1 MTQQARTI
9 QYKGVTSLRR
19 TEDSEMAHAVPSE
32 AVQMEMQD
40 HPSGVLLRTIVI
52 GMTAFLTV
60 VDLFAT
66 QAILPTL
73 ARAYNVTPAAMG
85 FAVNASTMG
94 MAVAGLAVSLFS
106 QRIDRRFG
114 ILISLSI
121 LSIPTALLAVA
132 PDLTTFTALRIAQG
146 LCMASAFTLT
156 LAYLGEECSAADAGG
171 AFAAYITGNVA
182 SNLIGRLVSA
192 AVADHLGLASNFYF
206 FAALNLAGAVL
217 VYYTVARSSPMMQM
231 GPGARSPF
239 AAWIAHL
246 RNPRLR
252 AAFGIGFCIL
262 FAFIGTFTYVNFVL
276 VRPPLSIGPMQLGFV
291 YFVFLPSIFT
301 TLVAGRAVHRWGTR
315 ATLWSSLALA
325 GVGLPL
331 LLLPSL
337 AAVLLGMVLVGVGTF
352 FGQATATGFVSQAA
366 TADRGSASGIYL
378 ACYFAGG
385 LVGTAILGQIF
396 DRIGW
401 AACVGGIMMSL
412 GAAAVLAFRLEMS
425 CEHGRPS
432 CS

>member
-1 MTQQARTI
+1 
-9 QYKGVTSLRR
+9 
-19 TEDSEMAHAVPSE
+19 MAHAVPLE
-32 AVQMEMQD
+32 AVRIEMRG

-52 GMTAFLTV
+52 GLTAFLTV

-73 ARAYNVTPAAMG
+73 TRAYQVTPAAMG
-85 FAVNASTMG
+85 FAVNSSTMG
-94 MAVAGLAVSLFS
+94 MAVAGLVVSLFS
-106 QRIDRRFG
+106 QRINRRLG
-114 ILISLSI
+114 ILISLSV

-132 PDLTTFTALRIAQG
+132 PDLTTFTVLRIAQG

-206 FAALNLAGAVL
+206 FATLNLAGAVL
-217 VYYTVARSSPMMQM
+217 VYYTVAQSTPMIQMEPAVRSL
-231 GPGARSPF
+231 F
-239 AAWIAHL
+239 AAWMTHL
-246 RNPRLR
+246 RNPPLR

-276 VRPPLSIGPMQLGFV
+276 VRPPLSLGPMQLGFV
-291 YFVFLPSIFT
+291 YFVFLPSVAT
-301 TLVAGRAVHRWGTR
+301 TLLAGCAVRRWG
-315 ATLWSSLALA
+315 APPTLCGSLALA

-331 LLLPSL
+331 LLLPNL
-337 AAVLLGMVLVGVGTF
+337 TMVLLGMVLIGIGTF
-352 FGQATATGFVSQAA
+352 FAQATATGFVSQAA
-366 TADRGSASGIYL
+366 TTDRGAASGIYL

-396 DRIGW
+396 DRISW
-401 AACVGGIMMSL
+401 PACVGGVALSL
-412 GAAAVLAFRLEMS
+412 GLAALLARRLKMT
-425 CEHGRPS
+425 PD
-432 CS
+432 